1 MNVVVRTRTAPG
13 TYTVL
18 VKKALAEFLPD
29 RPVSTVETMEDIV
42 RDSTGSRRFP
52 MLLLSGFALFA
63 LVLAAVG
70 IAGVVS
76 FSVTQ
81 HTREIGLRVALGAR
95 TADVLSLVVGRTMR
109 WALVGVG
116 IGIMGS
122 MGLARLLSGIL
133 YDVRPN
139 DPWVLGVVALLL
151 AGIALL
157 AAYLPARR
165 ASMIDP
171 LVALRCE

>member
-1 MNVVVRTRTAPG
+1 
-13 TYTVL
+13 
-18 VKKALAEFLPD
+18 
-29 RPVSTVETMEDIV
+29 
-42 RDSTGSRRFP
+42 

-95 TADVLSLVVGRTMR
+95 TADVLGLVVGRTMR

-116 IGIMGS
+116 IGIIGS
-122 MGLARLLSGIL
+122 MRLARLLSGLL

-139 DPWVLGVVALLL
+139 DPWVLGAVALLL

-165 ASMIDP
+165 ASTIDP
-171 LVALRCE
+171 MVALRCE

>member
-1 MNVVVRTRTAPG
+1 V
-13 TYTVL
+13 
-18 VKKALAEFLPD
+18 VKKALAEFLPE
-29 RPVSTVETMEDIV
+29 RPVSAVETMEEIV

-52 MLLLSGFALFA
+52 MLILSGFAVFA
-63 LVLAAVG
+63 LVLAGVG

-81 HTREIGLRVALGAR
+81 RTREIGLRVALGAR
-95 TADVLSLVVGRTMR
+95 TIDVLSSVVARTMR
-109 WALVGVG
+109 WALAGVG
-116 IGIMGS
+116 MGIAGS
-122 MGLARLLSGIL
+122 MGLARLLSGLL

-151 AGIALL
+151 AAIALL

-165 ASMIDP
+165 ASKIDP
-171 LVALRCE
+171 IGALRCE